1 MNMAIDL
8 DRTLRGS
15 NSNTSSVYC
24 HVSAAVCLFGCVSEC
39 VVEGGGGRGGDAG
52 IVQFVTFSIDVSF
65 FRRKINSA

>member
-39 VVEGGGGRGGDAG
+39 VVGVGGGGGGTP
-52 IVQFVTFSIDVSF
+52 VLCSLLHFL
-65 FRRKINSA
+65 